1 MHSVVMENLEEFL
14 AGTLEPAERQ
24 AVEAHLSGCGQCREE
39 VHGMQGVSLLFSSFR
54 ASSLQ
59 PHEAFEAPLG
69 FYARVMQRAE
79 ESRPTA
85 SFASLFAL
93 DAVFGR
99 KLVLSCL
106 LTLGVLSGYL
116 ISRESSYM
124 AGPTPEA
131 IMAEQTRPAF
141 DSAPATASMLV
152 TLTNY
157 EH

>member
-1 MHSVVMENLEEFL
+1 MHSVVMENIEEFL
-14 AGTLEPAERQ
+14 AGTLEPAEHQ
-24 AVEAHLSGCGQCREE
+24 ALEAHLKSCELCREE
-39 VHGMQGVSLLFSSFR
+39 VRGMQSVSLLFGSLR
-54 ASSLQ
+54 A
-59 PHEAFEAPLG
+59 EAAFEPGPG

-79 ESRPTA
+79 EAKPA
-85 SFASLFAL
+85 SFFSGIFAM

-99 KLVLSCL
+99 KLVLSSL
-106 LTLGVLSGYL
+106 LTLGILGGYL

-131 IMAEQTRPAF
+131 IMAEQTRAAF
-141 DSAPATASMLV
+141 DSASGPESMLV